1 MLAEVVRKAYAGPV
15 TKRTSI
21 NLDLDLIAQ
30 AKEVL
35 GTTETT
41 ETIHLA
47 LREVVRQA
55 RLRRLVSRRFE
66 LEPGELELLR
76 RPRTAGAS
84 APPVKGSRV
93 GAR

>member
-1 MLAEVVRKAYAGPV
+1 MLAEGFIRAYDGPV

-21 NLDLDLIAQ
+21 NLDLDLVAE

-41 ETIHLA
+41 ETVHRA
-47 LREVVRQA
+47 LQEVVRQA

-76 RPRTAGAS
+76 QPRTAGAS
-84 APPVKGSRV
+84 APLVKRSRV

>member
-1 MLAEVVRKAYAGPV
+1 M

-21 NLDLDLIAQ
+21 NLDLDLVRE
-30 AKEVL
+30 AKAVL
-35 GTTETT
+35 GTSETT

-47 LREVVRQA
+47 LREVVRQE

-66 LEPGELELLR
+66 LEAGDREWLR
-76 RPRTAGAS
+76 RPETER
-84 APPVKGSRV
+84 PRL